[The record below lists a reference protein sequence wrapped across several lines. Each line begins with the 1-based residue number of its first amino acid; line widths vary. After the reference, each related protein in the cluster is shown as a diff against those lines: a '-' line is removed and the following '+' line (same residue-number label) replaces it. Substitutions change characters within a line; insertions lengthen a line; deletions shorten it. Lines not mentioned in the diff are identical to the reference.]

1 MRAIAFLML
10 VPLFAGCLGSDDDA
24 TSITEEPEP
33 FVDVAPFLNYT
44 PDAPDMALDI
54 VQSSFTVPGSPGL
67 YVRVVKPAGDGPFPV
82 IAQFTPYTAP
92 GVNAELDQLL
102 EPAVG
107 EPAGRFDTE
116 FVRRGYAFAYA
127 DVRGTGDSN
136 GCLDLRGQLDIA
148 DVGRLT
154 NWLGTQSWSNG
165 NVGFI
170 GASYPGSEAHM
181 AGIANDEHLK
191 AIVPVVASTSFY
203 NYHHNDGVPYDGNH
217 ALGGTNFGYT
227 QEGITPTMNPATYA
241 QKAADQPL
249 CPHAEN
255 MVVHGGLD
263 QTGEFYSW
271 WQERDLRPLVGEVQ
285 VPVLMAQGLADWNV
299 KPNHID
305 TWFNDLSPN
314 GSKTLIAGQW
324 GHAYP
329 STAEDAYGEWWPYV
343 TAFFDTFL
351 KEIDTGMFET
361 DVAWV
366 QDNAA
371 NWHRSAT
378 WPIASPTVDFYF
390 HPGGEL
396 SADAY
401 EGTETAT
408 WHGCGRDQFN
418 MGAVGVE
425 IVEELLSQC
434 TNTNLVFTTPKFD
447 RDTRLQ
453 GVPLVH
459 LNLEVEAETTHITI
473 VMDHLDENGNVV
485 VSRENYGY
493 LNPLYRK
500 GILEPEALPSGVFP
514 VTVDFYPQEE
524 FIPAN
529 HTLRFTIASI
539 DGGRSIEFFPEGD
552 NTIHLE
558 GSLIQLPIRPAE
570 WVGTRL

>member
-1 MRAIAFLML
+1 MRLIACLLL
-10 VPLFAGCLGSDDDA
+10 VPLFAGCLGSDDSPDQ
-24 TSITEEPEP
+24 TEFTRQP
-33 FVDVAPFLNYT
+33 DVVPFLNYT
-44 PDAPDMALDI
+44 PEAPDMAMDI
-54 VQSSFTVPGSPGL
+54 EQSSFTVPGSPGL

-92 GVNAELDQLL
+92 GVNAELNQLL

-107 EPAGRFDTE
+107 EPAGRFDAE

-127 DVRGTGDSN
+127 DVRGTGDSD
-136 GCLDLRGQLDIA
+136 GCLDLRGKLDIE

-154 NWLGTQSWSNG
+154 EWLGTQSWSNG

-181 AGIANDEHLK
+181 AGIANNEHLK

-227 QEGITPTMNPATYA
+227 QEGITPTLNPATYA

-263 QTGEFYSW
+263 QSGEFYDW
-271 WQERDLRPLVGEVQ
+271 WQERDLQPLVGEVK

-299 KPNHID
+299 KPNHIAN
-305 TWFNDLSPN
+305 WFNDLAPN
-314 GSKTLIAGQW
+314 GSKTLIGGQW

-329 STAEDAYGEWWPYV
+329 SAADDAYGDWWQYV

-351 KEIDTGMFET
+351 KEIDTGMFQT
-361 DVAWV
+361 DVAWI
-366 QDNAA
+366 QSNDGT
-371 NWHRSAT
+371 WHRSAE
-378 WPIASPTVDFYF
+378 WPILNSAVMQF
-390 HPGGEL
+390 HLQPDGSLGNEP
-396 SADAY
+396 AT
-401 EGTETAT
+401 EGTAS

-425 IVEELLSQC
+425 IVEEQLSQC
-434 TNTNLVFTTPKFD
+434 ENTNLVFQTEPFASD
-447 RDTRLQ
+447 VRLQ
-453 GVPLVH
+453 GVPLLH
-459 LNLEVEAETTHITI
+459 LNLHVEAETTHITV
-473 VMDHLDENGNVV
+473 VMDQLDESGNVV

-493 LNPLYRK
+493 LNPIYRN
-500 GILEPEALPSGVFP
+500 GILHPEPVESGP
-514 VTVDFYPQEE
+514 MQLTVDFYPQED
-524 FIPAN
+524 FVKAGN
-529 HTLRFTIASI
+529 SLRFTIASI

-552 NTIHLE
+552 NTIHWPGE
-558 GSLIQLPIRPAE
+558 NRIDLPIRPAE
-570 WVGTRL
+570 LLGTRL